1 MIASC
6 TSRGFSGSIH
16 LTCHC
21 SGVNLDHVQCSFFQ
35 IFSRNKCN
43 FRENSRLGHVS
54 CGMMCC
60 CLKGSLFNWYPGEW
74 DPAFCKVCGR
84 PTRSGDGGACGD
96 VGPQDLGGACPSLA
110 AANNGIDKE
119 AGNQDGAYYLTN
131 TWVVQSVQMVN
142 VRKIHPCIECIDRK
156 SVV

>member
-1 MIASC
+1 MISSC

-21 SGVNLDHVQCSFFQ
+21 RWSKFGSRAVQFWITFFQ
-35 IFSRNKCN
+35 IFSRSKCN
-43 FRENSRLGHVS
+43 FRENSRL
-54 CGMMCC
+54 
-60 CLKGSLFNWYPGEW
+60 GEW

-96 VGPQDLGGACPSLA
+96 VGPRDLGGACPSLA
-110 AANNGIDKE
+110 AANNGIDTE

-142 VRKIHPCIECIDRK
+142 VRKYTHELSVLRFQV
-156 SVV
+156 SVVVCWFYLRRCCQC